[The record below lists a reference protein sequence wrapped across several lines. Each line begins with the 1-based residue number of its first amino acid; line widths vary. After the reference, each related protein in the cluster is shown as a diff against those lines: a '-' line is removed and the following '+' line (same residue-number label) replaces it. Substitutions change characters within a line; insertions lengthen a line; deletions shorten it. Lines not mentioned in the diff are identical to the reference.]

1 MTSAPT
7 LSRHYQQRR
16 AADTVAEEY
25 LFDLPPDVPEM
36 EVQACWFAGAFGRQ
50 FTTTDGLPVEILG
63 FGEWNRG
70 AGPDFL
76 GATIKIGDEPA
87 RQGAIELDRTVRD
100 WEQHGH
106 AKNPT
111 FDRVLLHLHYQSAD
125 GAEHFVRT
133 SQHEA
138 VPQVRLHLDQVQPV
152 PEEWAREPASAH
164 CCAPLASRTRADVE
178 EFLQEAAAF
187 RLERKQ
193 QHLQRLS
200 LLHGDDEALFQTL
213 AAILGYRGNK
223 VPFTLLAQ
231 RLPLEWLRQAPD
243 RIEARLFGLGG
254 FLDPETF
261 DAAPEDSRR
270 WLSGL
275 WNQWWQDREGFAPR
289 TLNKRAWTLTGTRP
303 ANHPQRRLAALAC
316 LARDWPACRQ
326 ALNQGDFDA
335 LTEWAA
341 TIDHPFWR
349 HHYTLLS
356 KPSERPMALI
366 GPSRVAEIAA
376 NLTIPLHFDRRLD
389 FWSFFASMRTVP
401 VSSRVRLAALRLF
414 GTEDPDQVDLRLT
427 LHQQGLLQ
435 IFEDYCLP
443 AGGDCL
449 RCRLPA
455 RVG

>member
-1 MTSAPT
+1 M
-7 LSRHYQQRR
+7 RHLGLRYRQQRE
-16 AADTVAEEY
+16 ADSVAEEF

-36 EVQACWFAGAFGRQ
+36 EVQACWFAGAFGRE
-50 FTTTDGLPVEILG
+50 FITTDGRPVEILG

-76 GATIKIGDEPA
+76 GATVRFGEEPA

-106 AKNPT
+106 AVNPA
-111 FDRVLLHLHYQSAD
+111 FESVLLHLHYISVGD
-125 GAEHFVRT
+125 TEHFVRT

-164 CCAPLASRTRADVE
+164 CSAPLASCSQGEVE
-178 EFLQEAAAF
+178 SFLQEAAAF

-213 AAILGYRGNK
+213 AAILGYRRNK
-223 VPFTLLAQ
+223 VPFALLAQ
-231 RLPLEWLRQAPD
+231 RLPLAWLRQEPD
-243 RIEARLFGLGG
+243 RIEARLFGLAG
-254 FLDPETF
+254 FLNPETF
-261 DAAPEDSRR
+261 DAAPDDSRQ
-270 WLSGL
+270 WLAGL
-275 WNQWWQDREGFAPR
+275 WSRWWQDREAFAPR
-289 TLNKRAWTLTGTRP
+289 TLKKQDWNLTGTRP

-316 LARDWPACRQ
+316 LAKAWPACRE
-326 ALNQGDFDA
+326 ALHQGDFDS
-335 LTEWAA
+335 LTDWAA
-341 TIDHPFWR
+341 TLDHPFWQR
-349 HHYTLLS
+349 HYTLLS
-356 KPSERPMALI
+356 EPSERAMALI

-401 VSSRVRLAALRLF
+401 ISSRVRLAALRLF
-414 GTEDPDQVDLRLT
+414 GSEEPELVDLKLT
-427 LHQQGLLQ
+427 LYQQGLLQ
-435 IFEDYCLP
+435 VFEDYCLP
-443 AGGDCL
+443 SGGECM

-455 RVG
+455 RVI